1 MRTFAQKPKATQ
13 QADAATSAT
22 PDRAR
27 LGQTRDVHS
36 ILHVQRT
43 IGNHTEQ
50 RMLQTKPDG
59 LEAVSSATASGH
71 FGHDFSRIPVFST
84 DRTSR
89 PQPSSPLATEP
100 LPAAVQAKL
109 VVGQAN
115 DPLEHEADR
124 IADQVMRMPAP
135 PRTARGAT
143 LQRKCA
149 ACEEEARSVPLRAKH
164 YVLESSGTEAP
175 AAVDEVLRSAGEP
188 LDAQA
193 RTFFEPRFGRDF
205 SQVRVHANDRA
216 ARSAQSIGA
225 LAYTVGPHIA
235 FAAGQYAPGGERGR
249 HLLAHEL
256 AHTVQQGQ
264 SRIQLRPGADQQG
277 VTGLV
282 DRPEEFDEIEASAIE
297 VAGPIEQRV
306 QRSAT
311 WKGATVH
318 ETLNMAE
325 IAISGDSPVTRP
337 LLNGTKLVTLADGAG
352 AIKVPGVTT
361 SPLPSTD
368 PASNWMAKVDTVPAQ
383 EGGSD
388 ETVLG
393 PGPWTKVVTKAA
405 AGGVTGLAPCTGAG
419 NSTFTVH
426 GKPSDD
432 AVYKAN
438 RRHENR
444 HVADQKDAFD
454 DAIGKWDK
462 KLQDAKTADTAF
474 TGASAADATA
484 ALWTAMGNTP
494 EKAGSSFRSIASA
507 KGTAFHGTA
516 DGGPMSLSTPV
527 SNADCSTSAIDV
539 TNPMP

>member
-1 MRTFAQKPKATQ
+1 
-13 QADAATSAT
+13 
-22 PDRAR
+22 
-27 LGQTRDVHS
+27 L
-36 ILHVQRT
+36 QRT
-43 IGNHTEQ
+43 IGNQ
-50 RMLQTKPDG
+50 AVLRLLQAKSDG
-59 LEAVSSATASGH
+59 LEAASDATASGN

-84 DRTSR
+84 DSTSR
-89 PQPSSPLATEP
+89 PQPSSPPATEP
-100 LPAAVQAKL
+100 LLAAMQMKL

-124 IADQVMRMPAP
+124 IADRVMRMPAP
-135 PRTARGAT
+135 LRTASGAT

-149 ACEEEARSVPLRAKH
+149 ACEEEERSGTLRAKQH
-164 YVLESSGTEAP
+164 YVRESSGTQAP
-175 AAVDEVLRSAGEP
+175 AVVDEVLRSAGEP
-188 LDAQA
+188 LDAPT
-193 RTFFEPRFGRDF
+193 RDFFEPRFGRDF

-216 ARSAQSIGA
+216 AKSAQSIGA

-235 FAAGQYAPGGERGR
+235 FAAGQYAPGGDRGR

-256 AHTVQQGQ
+256 AHTIQQGH
-264 SRIQLRPGADQQG
+264 SRIQRHPDALQQG
-277 VTGLV
+277 RVGLV
-282 DRPEEFDEIEASAIE
+282 DSPEESDEIEAGPTE
-297 VAGPIEQRV
+297 VAGTTEQRI
-306 QRSAT
+306 QRAAT

-318 ETLNMAE
+318 ETLNSAQ
-325 IAISGDSPVTRP
+325 ITFGGGDPVTRP

-361 SPLPSTD
+361 QPLPSTD
-368 PASNWMAKVDTVPAQ
+368 PKATWMAKVDTVPAQ

-393 PGPWTKVVTKAA
+393 PGPWTKVVTKVA
-405 AGGVTGLAPCTGAG
+405 AGQVLGLPACTGAG
-419 NSTFTVH
+419 NSTYTEH

-438 RRHENR
+438 RRHEDR

-462 KLQDAKTADTAF
+462 KVQDAKAADTAF
-474 TGASAADATA
+474 NGASAADATA

-494 EKAGSSFRSIASA
+494 ENAGRAFRSIAST
-507 KGTAFHGTA
+507 KGTAFHATA
-516 DGGPMSLSTPV
+516 AGGPMSLSNPV
-527 SNADCSTSAIDV
+527 SNADCSTSGADV

>member
-1 MRTFAQKPKATQ
+1 M
-13 QADAATSAT
+13 
-22 PDRAR
+22 
-27 LGQTRDVHS
+27 
-36 ILHVQRT
+36 
-43 IGNHTEQ
+43 
-50 RMLQTKPDG
+50 
-59 LEAVSSATASGH
+59 
-71 FGHDFSRIPVFST
+71 
-84 DRTSR
+84 
-89 PQPSSPLATEP
+89 
-100 LPAAVQAKL
+100 QAKL

-115 DPLEHEADR
+115 DPLEQEADR

-135 PRTARGAT
+135 LRTASGAT

-149 ACEEEARSVPLRAKH
+149 ACEEGAWSGTLRAKQH
-164 YVLESSGTEAP
+164 YVLESSSTEVP
-175 AAVDEVLRSAGEP
+175 AVVDEVLRSAGEP
-188 LDAQA
+188 LDAPTRA
-193 RTFFEPRFGRDF
+193 FFEPRFGRDF
-205 SQVRVHANDRA
+205 SQVRVHADDRA

-225 LAYTVGPHIA
+225 FAYAVGPHVV
-235 FAAGQYAPGGERGR
+235 FAEGQYAPGGDRGR

-256 AHTVQQGQ
+256 AHTVQQGDP
-264 SRIQLRPGADQQG
+264 RIQRLPSADQQG
-277 VTGLV
+277 VAGLV
-282 DRPEEFDEIEASAIE
+282 DCPEEFDEIEAGAIE

-306 QRSAT
+306 QRSTT
-311 WKGATVH
+311 WKGAIVH

-368 PASNWMAKVDTVPAQ
+368 PASTWMAKVDTVPAQ
-383 EGGSD
+383 EGGND

-444 HVADQKDAFD
+444 HVADQKVAFEE
-454 DAIGKWDK
+454 AIGKWDK
-462 KLQDAKTADTAF
+462 KLQDAKTAGTAF

-507 KGTAFHGTA
+507 KGAAFHGTA